1 MPLSIGDKLGPY
13 EILAPI
19 GAGGMGEVFR
29 ARDTKLER
37 DVAIKVLPAAL
48 AQDPERLA
56 RFDREAKVLASLNHP
71 NIAQI
76 YGLEE
81 SNAIRAIVMELIRG
95 ETVRG
100 PLPVDTA
107 LDFARQIA
115 NALDA
120 AHEKGIT
127 HRDLKPANIM
137 ITPEGVVKV
146 LDFGLAAVTQSA
158 ISGTVDPSNSPT
170 LTMAAT
176 QAGVILGTAAYMSP
190 EQARGLVV
198 DKRADIWAFGCV
210 LYEILSGKRTF
221 DGDSTTDVLAAVVRA
236 DPDWSSLPVET
247 PTPVR
252 RLLKRC
258 LQKDRKRR
266 LPDIGV
272 ARLEIDDALA
282 APEQPA
288 VAPAVKRRSML
299 PWIAA
304 GAAALL
310 IAAGAAIWQAGR
322 VPPPEFWSGV
332 MLGGPAKAFQPR
344 LSPDGQM
351 LLFLAF
357 VDRLPQ
363 LGVMKPNGG
372 SWTILTRDREHG
384 YISTAAWAP
393 DSSKIYFDRV
403 WGHPLGIYSV
413 PPLGGEPRMLLDEA
427 SGPEPLPDG
436 SLIVEKLTDQGDNQL
451 FHFWPESGK
460 LDTLPAFLPASDV
473 TPMLRAFPNGRELV
487 YFGTSERER
496 SESARMLL
504 FDLASRQS
512 RELSPGLRIDAGG
525 SAWSPLGVAPG
536 GESVYVASQEGDTP
550 RLVEV
555 PRKSGGKPH
564 ALLSF
569 PSSAKPVAMDATPD
583 GSLYLDLLQNPAV
596 IMRVNASGGTGEEF
610 ELGST
615 NAIVAPGGDVLVTLT
630 GWGRQRLVTLRPG
643 SEPRVLVET
652 TEDIALP
659 ATTFGD
665 NVAFVIGAGDRR
677 RIAIASLR
685 DGRVLRRFSTRGDN
699 GMVASPDGNT
709 LYYSFSGAIWAQ
721 PVAGGE
727 PKRIT
732 EGIDVTLDPKGQYL
746 YVKRAR
752 KGALEMIRIPV
763 AGGDAEA
770 LPVPAEYHVANPPL
784 SPSAVDSGG
793 RILVTV
799 ISNHSFYY
807 QTAILD
813 PAAKSF
819 TLVPMAIDGDV
830 ARAGWAPDGRILA
843 AGERYL
849 LSLWR
854 YQRSKGLQ

>member
-1 MPLSIGDKLGPY
+1 MVSCHNVGEMSLPSSIAHYRITAKLG
-13 EILAPI
+13 E
-19 GAGGMGEVFR
+19 GGMGAVYR
-29 ARDTKLER
+29 ATDTKLGRE
-37 DVAIKVLPAAL
+37 VAIKVIPDLFAH
-48 AQDPERLA
+48 DPDRMA
-56 RFDREAKVLASLNHP
+56 RFAREAQVLASLNHP
-71 NIAQI
+71 NIAAI
-76 YGLEE
+76 YGVED
-81 SNAIRAIVMELIRG
+81 RALVMELVEG
-95 ETVRG
+95 ETLAERIARG
-100 PLPVDTA
+100 PIPLEEALP
-107 LDFARQIA
+107 LARQIA
-115 NALDA
+115 EALEA
-120 AHEKGIT
+120 AHEKNVI
-127 HRDLKPANIM
+127 HRDLKPANVKT
-137 ITPEGVVKV
+137 TPGGEVKV
-146 LDFGLAAVTQSA
+146 LDFGLAKAGEATARQPGS
-158 ISGTVDPSNSPT
+158 DPAASPT
-170 LTMAAT
+170 LTIQAT
-176 QAGVILGTAAYMSP
+176 GMGIILGTAAYMPP

-198 DKRADIWAFGCV
+198 DKRADIWAFGCL
-210 LYEILSGKRTF
+210 LYEMLSGKRIF
-221 DGDSTTDVLAAVVRA
+221 EGDSTTDVLAAVVRA
-236 DPDWSSLPVET
+236 EPDWSNLPVET

-266 LPDIGV
+266 LPDIAV

-282 APEQPA
+282 APEEPA
-288 VAPAVKRRSML
+288 VTPAPKRPSRL

-322 VPPPEFWSGV
+322 VPPQEVWSGV

-357 VDRLPQ
+357 VDQLPQ

-460 LDTLPAFLPASDV
+460 LEALPAFLPASDV

-487 YFGTSERER
+487 YFGTTEKER
-496 SESARMLL
+496 SESARMLV

-555 PRKSGGKPH
+555 PRKSGGKPR

-583 GSLYLDLLQNPAV
+583 GSLYLDL
-596 IMRVNASGGTGEEF
+596 
-610 ELGST
+610 
-615 NAIVAPGGDVLVTLT
+615 
-630 GWGRQRLVTLRPG
+630 
-643 SEPRVLVET
+643 
-652 TEDIALP
+652 
-659 ATTFGD
+659 
-665 NVAFVIGAGDRR
+665 
-677 RIAIASLR
+677 
-685 DGRVLRRFSTRGDN
+685 
-699 GMVASPDGNT
+699 
-709 LYYSFSGAIWAQ
+709 
-721 PVAGGE
+721 
-727 PKRIT
+727 
-732 EGIDVTLDPKGQYL
+732 
-746 YVKRAR
+746 
-752 KGALEMIRIPV
+752 
-763 AGGDAEA
+763 
-770 LPVPAEYHVANPPL
+770 HANP
-784 SPSAVDSGG
+784 G
-793 RILVTV
+793 R
-799 ISNHSFYY
+799 
-807 QTAILD
+807 D
-813 PAAKSF
+813 PAGQR
-819 TLVPMAIDGDV
+819 I
-830 ARAGWAPDGRILA
+830 GWC
-843 AGERYL
+843 
-849 LSLWR
+849 WR
-854 YQRSKGLQ
+854 RV